1 MSEQSQREKDFTF
14 KQIREEW
21 NSEIVTTIEN
31 CKKLSKMVDM
41 PFTDMP
47 NIMITYNNKLVS
59 LEKQFLK
66 AGIDFYN
73 SLHCESRFVIQFE
86 LQGIIISA
94 QNCISSYVSSL
105 TISKEQYDD
114 FVNSFKKPSLFD
126 QVFKGKKYAP
136 KNSLLTPE
144 QKADAKSFMNKYI
157 ELNDYIQ
164 NFSVKDNIAEALQL
178 YKVFA
183 LANGV
188 TDSDL
193 EKRFEKIAYEISL
206 ID

>member
-1 MSEQSQREKDFTF
+1 MSEQSQREKELTF
-14 KQIREEW
+14 KEIREKW

-31 CKKLSKMVDM
+31 CKKLSKMVGM
-41 PFTDMP
+41 PFTDIP
-47 NIMITYNNKLVS
+47 NIIITYNNKLVA
-59 LEKQFLK
+59 LEKQFSK
-66 AGIDFYN
+66 VGIDFYDSVN
-73 SLHCESRFVIQFE
+73 CESRFVIQFE

-94 QNCISSYVSSL
+94 QNCISSYISSL

-136 KNSLLTPE
+136 KTSLLTPE
-144 QKADAKSFMNKYI
+144 QKSNAKSFMDKYI

-183 LANGV
+183 LATGV
-188 TDSDL
+188 AYSDL
-193 EKRFEKIAYEISL
+193 EKRFEKIAYEVSL

>member
-1 MSEQSQREKDFTF
+1 MSEQSQQEKELTFKEIREK
-14 KQIREEW
+14 W

-31 CKKLSKMVDM
+31 CKKLSKMVGM
-41 PFTDMP
+41 PFTDIP
-47 NIMITYNNKLVS
+47 NIIITYNNKLVA
-59 LEKQFLK
+59 LEKQFSK
-66 AGIDFYN
+66 VGIDFYD
-73 SLHCESRFVIQFE
+73 SLNCESRFVIQFE

-94 QNCISSYVSSL
+94 QNCISSYISSL

-126 QVFKGKKYAP
+126 QVFKGKQYAP
-136 KNSLLTPE
+136 KTSLLTPE
-144 QKADAKSFMNKYI
+144 QKNNAKSFMDKYI